1 MKALLKPPKDPG
13 SSSSSSQSNN
23 SGQSSGGN
31 EMQNDSGGATL
42 EISGQ
47 RGTQNV
53 GIAVFKKDK
62 YVGQLSEIDSICHLL
77 ITNNVDSFILSIP
90 NKDYPDNLIDLS
102 ISPTRNCKISVD
114 TNSDTPSISISIFC
128 DAKILTIGKNYNYS
142 NPDVLENLS
151 EQAQNFLKE
160 NIENYLNKTSKEL
173 DSDIAGFSK
182 HAIINFLT
190 INDWNNYNWISK
202 YSNSNF
208 TVNANLNISSSLLFS
223 GDQ

>member
-1 MKALLKPPKDPG
+1 
-13 SSSSSSQSNN
+13 
-23 SGQSSGGN
+23 
-31 EMQNDSGGATL
+31 MQNDSGGATL

-90 NKDYPDNLIDLS
+90 NEDYPDNLIDLN
-102 ISPTRNCKISVD
+102 ISPIRNCSIKVD
-114 TNSDTPSISISIFC
+114 TNSNTPSIFISVFC

-142 NPDVLENLS
+142 NPDVLEDLS

-182 HAIINFLT
+182 DALINFLT
-190 INDWNNYNWISK
+190 IDEWNNYDWISK
-202 YSNSNF
+202 YSNTDF
-208 TVNANLNISSSLLFS
+208 TVNVNLNISSSLLFS